1 MFVFIVII
9 EKFNEMAKTV
19 NPFVVK
25 GYIAKQYFC
34 DRKNELKT
42 LHRNVQN
49 GCNTTLISP
58 RKMGKSGL
66 ILRYFDDLSV
76 KNRTQSIYIDIY
88 SSRSLT
94 DFIKLIAEAILLK
107 FPAKSTLGKNFMK
120 FLKGLRPM
128 LTFDPFTG
136 VPQIQIEYQLPQET
150 VYTLQALFTFLEE
163 QNMPIVIAIDEFQ
176 QICEYP
182 EKNIEAILRTQIQ
195 RLKNIQFIFCGSN
208 RAMMTEMFT
217 HAKRPFFASTRVF
230 YLDKIERAEYEVFIR
245 NHFEANKKHINE
257 EALTAILDLT
267 KSHTFY
273 TQNLCNYIFS
283 TKTHT
288 IDIEVVKNA
297 MANILKENESY
308 FFQYRQLLTT
318 DQWNY
323 MIAVAKENE
332 VSQIT
337 AQKFISK
344 YNIGTP
350 ANSRRILKSLIEK
363 ELILENLSDKKTSYQ
378 IYDVFLSRWLAV
390 KY

>member
-1 MFVFIVII
+1 MVKNI
-9 EKFNEMAKTV
+9 
-19 NPFVVK
+19 NPFIVK
-25 GYIAKQYFC
+25 GYITKEYFC
-34 DRKNELKT
+34 DRKKELKT

-76 KNRTQSIYIDIY
+76 KNLIQFLYIDIY
-88 SSRSLT
+88 SSRSLN
-94 DFIKLIAEAILLK
+94 DFIKLLAEAILFK
-107 FPAKSTLGKNFMK
+107 FPEKTTIGKKFMK
-120 FLKGLRPM
+120 FLKGLRPVI
-128 LTFDPFTG
+128 TFDPFTG
-136 VPQIQIEYQLPQET
+136 IPQIQIEYQSHQEII
-150 VYTLQALFTFLEE
+150 YTLQGLFTFLEE
-163 QNMPIVIAIDEFQ
+163 QNTPIVIAIDEFQ

-182 EKNIEAILRTQIQ
+182 EKNVEAILRTYIQ
-195 RLKNIQFIFCGSN
+195 QLKNIQFIFCGSN
-208 RAMMTEMFT
+208 RLMMTELFT
-217 HAKRPFFASTRVF
+217 HVKHPFFASTRLLN
-230 YLDKIERAEYEVFIR
+230 LDKIERSEYEMFIR
-245 NHFEANKKHINE
+245 HHFETNKKHIKE

-267 KSHTFY
+267 KLHTFY

-283 TKTHT
+283 MKTNN
-288 IDIEVVKNA
+288 IDMEVVKNA
-297 MANILKENESY
+297 MANILKENEAY

-332 VSQIT
+332 ISQVT

-350 ANSRRILKSLIEK
+350 ANSRRILKALIEK
-363 ELILENLSDKKTSYQ
+363 ELILENLSNEKASYQ
-378 IYDVFLSRWLAV
+378 IYDVFLSRWLSV